1 MVNAKNASMILLEH
15 IPEGRRVGIVDV
27 LLRDFS
33 SASTDDRSVSVLF
46 DGSLLD
52 RPDAAKLLY
61 DRIEKGVLEHPQ
73 DPAIEGRGLAIG
85 RNESGFDEIISSI
98 RELGIGQS
106 SSYWNKVGFPFEL
119 ANERIKSVGCTVGEM
134 EASHDPAAMHDGTVS
149 YVWEENGNLY
159 LGETWESVD
168 KEISAVGEFIGIDVS
183 VWDEDGHAWS
193 EEFGAV
199 NAQECSG
206 FEALRAE
213 CGRALDSAV
222 QVGLD
227 FSFRDFA
234 SKRPD
239 LADLAKEA
247 KAKGLSYPGGPGRPG
262 KEQALV
268 QKSPVRQA
276 PSRHAEE
283 R

>member
-1 MVNAKNASMILLEH
+1 MNAKNASMILLEH

-27 LLRDFS
+27 PLRDFS
-33 SASTDDRSVSVLF
+33 SASADDGSVSILF

-85 RNESGFDEIISSI
+85 RNESGFDELISSI

-106 SSYWNKVGFPFEL
+106 SSYWSKVGFPFEL
-119 ANERIKSVGCTVGEM
+119 ANERIERVGCTVGKIK
-134 EASHDPAAMHDGTVS
+134 ASHDPAGMHDGTVS
-149 YVWEENGNLY
+149 YVWEDNGNLF
-159 LGETWESVD
+159 LGETWESFD

-183 VWDEDGHAWS
+183 MWDQ
-193 EEFGAV
+193 EEEGWVEHFGAV
-199 NAQECSG
+199 STKACSG

-213 CGRALDSAV
+213 CGPALESAV

-227 FSFRDFA
+227 FVFRDFA
-234 SKRPD
+234 SKRPE

-247 KAKGLSYPGGPGRPG
+247 KDKGLSYPGSPDRLAKNSARDQG
-262 KEQALV
+262 KPSR
-268 QKSPVRQA
+268 KA
-276 PSRHAEE
+276 PSGHAAE